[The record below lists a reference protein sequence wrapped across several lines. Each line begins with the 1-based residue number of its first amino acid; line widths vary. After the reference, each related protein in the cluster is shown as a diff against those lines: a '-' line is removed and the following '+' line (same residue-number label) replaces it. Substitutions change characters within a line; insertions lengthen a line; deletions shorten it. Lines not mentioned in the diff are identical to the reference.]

1 MKVIFLADVP
11 NVGKAAET
19 KEVSDGYARN
29 FLIPKKLA
37 KAATVQALNE
47 SKLQMQARA
56 KKQAKTDEEMAELG
70 KLLDGKSVEI
80 RARVGLEAQLHGAVT
95 STDIAAALEAQGINV
110 DKRKI
115 ELAEPITKT
124 GSYEVPVRLVA
135 DVVPKLKVVVIPEA

>member
-11 NVGKAAET
+11 NVGKATEI

-29 FLIPKKLA
+29 YLIPKKLA

-47 SKLQMQARA
+47 SQLQMQARA
-56 KKQAKTDEEMAELG
+56 RKQAKTEEEMAELG

-95 STDIAAALEAQGINV
+95 STDIAAALEKQGIHV

-115 ELAEPITKT
+115 EIGEPITKT
-124 GSYEVPVRLVA
+124 GSYEIPVRLIA
-135 DVVPKLKVVVIPEA
+135 DVVPKLKVVVIPEV

>member
-11 NVGKAAET
+11 NVGKTAET

-37 KAATVQALNE
+37 KAATAQALNE

-56 KKQAKTDEEMAELG
+56 RKQAKTEDEMAELG
-70 KLLDGKSVEI
+70 KILEGKEI
-80 RARVGLEAQLHGAVT
+80 TIKARVGAEDRLHGAIT

-115 ELAEPITKT
+115 ELSEPITKT
-124 GSYEVPVRLVA
+124 GSYEVPVKLVA
-135 DVVPKLKVVVIPEA
+135 DVVPKLKLVVIPEA

>member
-11 NVGKAAET
+11 NVGKAAEI

-29 FLIPKKLA
+29 YLIPKKLA
-37 KAATVQALNE
+37 KAATAQAMNE

-56 KKQAKTDEEMAELG
+56 KKQAKTEEEMAELG
-70 KLLDGKSVEI
+70 KLLEGKSLEI

-95 STDIAAALEAQGINV
+95 STDIAATLEKQGIIV

-124 GSYEVPVRLVA
+124 GSYEVPVRLIA
-135 DVVPKLKVVVIPEA
+135 DVVPKLKVVVIPEV